1 MHESVFET
9 LRSGAT
15 LLTASHRQ
23 ARTLQVA
30 YGRRM
35 QQAGRQAWPSP
46 DLLTWN
52 AWLERCWGEL
62 SAPLAAEV
70 ESVSRALLSPVQETR
85 LWEAII
91 GDSAIGNGLLQTHT
105 TAHTAEEAW
114 ALSWEWGI
122 PLPTA
127 DGAPNEDVRAFAIW
141 TREFEKRCR
150 SQGWQDRNRLPDV
163 LGTAFESGRLKA
175 PKQLLLFGFG
185 ELTHQHERLIEI
197 LRRCG
202 TAVEAIETRPVPKT
216 VVRYELPAP
225 LEEIA
230 AAAQWARERLET
242 GASRIGVIV
251 PDLGAMRPQV
261 VRIFGDTFTPCAV
274 LPGSPNAVRPYN
286 LSLGQALSHYPV
298 IHTAFQILELGRGEL
313 SCEEA
318 GSLLRSPFLGGAA
331 EECARRALLDVACR
345 QGEPLVRING
355 LLRLAQ
361 DKNTEGQPRA
371 HAAPLFAA
379 RLKDWRTLLDTFRK
393 KQLPSV
399 WTEAFAREL
408 RVLGWPG
415 DRTLNSEEYQAV
427 EAWRELL
434 SALSSLD
441 AVTDRVDYAE
451 ALLTLRRLASERIF
465 QPQSPELPVQ
475 IMGLLEAAGLEFDY
489 LWITGL
495 HDAAW
500 PGSPRPN
507 PFIPIELQR
516 RHNLPHAFAA
526 RELEF
531 AHRLTSGLLASAPEV
546 IVSHPRRS
554 GDEDLRPSPLIAP
567 YPASEL
573 EAVVVL
579 GAFPRLLYEARLPLE
594 QITDERAPGL
604 TAGTEVRSG
613 TGVFKDQAAC
623 PFRAFAHARLGA
635 RALDEPEPG
644 LDALGRGILL
654 HGAMERVWRALKS
667 HANLCRLPEGEVN
680 GAVHVAVADAI
691 AKMARAQPQTFTP
704 RFIHIEQARLERLVI
719 EWLEL
724 EKLRAPF
731 TVLDPEKGQTASFG
745 GVTVN
750 IKPDRIDA
758 IEDGGR
764 MVIDYKTGKPKIGQW
779 FGDRPD
785 DPQLPLYSL
794 AQKNTTAVAFAQ
806 IRKNDT
812 RFLGIA
818 HADGI
823 APNVKPLTEAREASA
838 FDSWP
843 ALLADWRRVL
853 DALGEA
859 FRAGD
864 ARVSPKM
871 AVLTC
876 EYCDLGPLCR
886 VQELGDKAVPD
897 GAEEE
902 P

>member
-1 MHESVFET
+1 MHDSVFEA
-9 LRSGAT
+9 LISGAT

-23 ARTLQVA
+23 ARALQIA

-35 QQAGRQAWPSP
+35 QQQGRQTWPSP

-62 SAPLAAEV
+62 SAPVPTGEGAV
-70 ESVSRALLSPVQETR
+70 TPTLLSPVQETS
-85 LWEAII
+85 LWEAVI
-91 GDSAIGNGLLQTHT
+91 GDSPIGNGLLQTHA

-122 PLPTA
+122 PRPSA
-127 DGAPNEDVRAFAIW
+127 NGAPNEDVRAFSIW
-141 TREFEKRCR
+141 AREFDARCR
-150 SQGWQDRNRLPDV
+150 RQGWQDRSRLPDM
-163 LGTAFESGRLKA
+163 LGTAFENGRLKT
-175 PKQLLLFGFG
+175 PQQLLLFGFG
-185 ELTHQHERLIEI
+185 ELTHQQQRLFDV
-197 LRRCG
+197 LRGHG
-202 TAVEAIETRPVPKT
+202 TAVEAIAAHPAQKT
-216 VVRYELPAP
+216 VMRYGLPGP

-230 AAAQWARERLET
+230 AAARWARERLEA

-251 PDLGAMRPQV
+251 PELGAMRPQV
-261 VRIFGDTFTPCAV
+261 VRIFDDTFIPGAV
-274 LPGSPNAVRPYN
+274 LPGSANAVRPYN

-313 SCEEA
+313 SCEEV

-331 EECARRALLDVACR
+331 EEGARRALLDVACR
-345 QGEPLVRING
+345 RGEPLVRING

-361 DKNTEGQPRA
+361 DKNQDGHPRA
-371 HAAPLFAA
+371 HAAPLLAA

-393 KQLPSV
+393 KQLPSA

-415 DRTLNSEEYQAV
+415 ERTLDSEEYQAV

-441 AVTDRVDYAE
+441 TVTDRLDYAE
-451 ALLTLRRLASERIF
+451 ALATLWRVAGERIF
-465 QPQSPELPVQ
+465 QPQSPEVPVQ
-475 IMGLLEAAGLEFDY
+475 VMGLLEAAGLDFDC

-507 PFIPIELQR
+507 PFISVELQR
-516 RHNLPHAFAA
+516 RHNLPHASAA

-531 AHRLTSGLLASAPEV
+531 AGRLTAGLLASAPQV
-546 IVSHPRRS
+546 IVSHPRRK
-554 GDEDLRPSPLIAP
+554 GDEDLRPSPLIVQFPVAEP
-567 YPASEL
+567 GAAVEL
-573 EAVVVL
+573 GV
-579 GAFPRLLYEARLPLE
+579 FPRRVYEERLPLE
-594 QITDERAPGL
+594 QITDECAPAL
-604 TAGTEVRSG
+604 AAGTEVRSG

-635 RALDEPEPG
+635 RALAEPEPG

-667 HANLCRLPEGEVN
+667 HANLCRLPEDAVR
-680 GAVHVAVADAI
+680 GAVQRAVADAI
-691 AKMARAQPQTFTP
+691 ADLARDQPQTFTP
-704 RFIHIEQARLERLVI
+704 RFVQLEQARLERLVRG
-719 EWLEL
+719 WLDL

-731 TVLDPEKGQTASFG
+731 SVLDPEKGRTASFG
-745 GVTVN
+745 GVTVT

-758 IEDGGR
+758 LEDGGR
-764 MVIDYKTGKPKIGQW
+764 MVIDYKTGKPKLGQW

-785 DPQLPLYSL
+785 EPQLPLYSL
-794 AQKNTTAVAFAQ
+794 AQQNTTAVAFAQ
-806 IRKNDT
+806 IRKDDT
-812 RFLGIA
+812 CFLGIA
-818 HADGI
+818 HAAGI
-823 APNVKPLTEAREASA
+823 APNVKPLAEAREASA
-838 FDSWP
+838 FGSWP
-843 ALLADWRRVL
+843 ALLAEWRRVL

-864 ARVSPKM
+864 ARVAPKNTIR
-871 AVLTC
+871 TC

-886 VQELGDKAVPD
+886 VQELGDSVVPD
-897 GAEEE
+897 DAGEES
-902 P
+902 